1 MPQLVVFV
9 LNFLKF
15 PDLHRRLGK
24 TLNLQPLTFTWRI
37 QMQDTLIA
45 TLLDSYFDGE
55 EAFPSLLEQQ
65 LKCLTGLEAEF
76 PLDLSATPF

>member
-1 MPQLVVFV
+1 
-9 LNFLKF
+9 
-15 PDLHRRLGK
+15 
-24 TLNLQPLTFTWRI
+24 
-37 QMQDTLIA
+37 MQDTLIA